1 MIITSLLLLLK
12 NTHLLIYLF
21 LHFIWLISI
30 SFGNFVRVRVNPLLP
45 RRHFMYFNWY
55 LCCGLIRF
63 RNIVCFVVFFLPIFL
78 RLSVSYTYLLNG
90 ALPFAK
96 NDLWLFLF
104 DIPLRSAETL
114 HFCCTQSARWETKNQ
129 KIKIHCLKLQVFS
142 IVQWKKQTTTVKTR
156 FHYTIIWR
164 LSHDVD

>member
-1 MIITSLLLLLK
+1 MVTLFACVSIPYCPEDILCTSTGICVVVLLDFGISFVLLFFFSPFSFDLVSAI
-12 NTHLLIYLF
+12 HIYLT
-21 LHFIWLISI
+21 
-30 SFGNFVRVRVNPLLP
+30 V
-45 RRHFMYFNWY
+45 
-55 LCCGLIRF
+55 
-63 RNIVCFVVFFLPIFL
+63 
-78 RLSVSYTYLLNG
+78 LSHSQ
-90 ALPFAK
+90 K